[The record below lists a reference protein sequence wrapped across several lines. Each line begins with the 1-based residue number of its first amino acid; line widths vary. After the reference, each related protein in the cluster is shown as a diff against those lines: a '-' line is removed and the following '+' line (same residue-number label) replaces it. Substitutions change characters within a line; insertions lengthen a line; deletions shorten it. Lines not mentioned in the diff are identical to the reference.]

1 MPGKEQLRKN
11 LDRLNRMRD
20 TVENSLKQVD
30 EIARGKKTGTR
41 NVNVSTRV
49 NKAEAINTGEPNTVK
64 GASSR
69 QHVRIKQSSVGTE
82 EVYEST
88 DVHVSGPRQT

>member
-11 LDRLNRMRD
+11 LDKLNRMRD
-20 TVENSLKQVD
+20 TVESSLKHVD
-30 EIARGKKTGTR
+30 EIARGKKAGRR
-41 NVNVSTRV
+41 NVNIATRV
-49 NKAEAINTGEPNTVK
+49 NKAATINTGEPNTAQ

-69 QHVRIKQSSVGTE
+69 QHVRIKQTPGGTE